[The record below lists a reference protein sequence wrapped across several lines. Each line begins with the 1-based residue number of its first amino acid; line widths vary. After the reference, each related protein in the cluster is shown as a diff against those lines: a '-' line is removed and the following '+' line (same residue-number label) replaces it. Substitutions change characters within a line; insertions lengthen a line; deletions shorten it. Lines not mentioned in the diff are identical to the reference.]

1 MQLKQLHTVAD
12 NWEERAKKVLSN
24 FDYSYPDEID
34 MFDICWRYGIRVMP
48 LAPPF
53 VDDSFDFPSIKHL
66 KAFSIPKSVGRRGT
80 IFVKEELDHI
90 EKKLLLAEEFCHIY
104 SHYSSQL
111 TVNKYHIGK
120 TEQQAK
126 KMSAY
131 LLMPEIFLGAIYN
144 AAIDEAVLIS
154 EIADYF
160 LVTEEF
166 AQYRLKL
173 IFDRK
178 VDALYSL
185 RGNIGTLEWYEKGY

>member
-1 MQLKQLHTVAD
+1 MQLGQLHTVTD
-12 NWEERAKKVLSN
+12 NWEEKANKVLSN

-34 MFDICWRYGIRVMP
+34 MFDICWRYGIKVMP

-53 VDDSFDFPSIKHL
+53 IDNSFDYQSIKHL

-80 IFVKEELDHI
+80 IFIKEDLDHI

-111 TVNKYHIGK
+111 TTSKYHINK

-131 LLMPEIFLGAIYN
+131 LLMPELFMNTIYN
-144 AAIDEAVLIS
+144 TAIDEAVLIS

-185 RGNIGTLEWYEKGY
+185 RGNIGTLEWYEQSY